1 MADLIARNIARLF
14 SKHAKYENGSLITMN
29 IDELSNALNDI
40 YNTGPDSEDQRD
52 ENGPYHFNNLDI
64 DKIHDF
70 YLLQMQDV
78 PKTRRQV
85 TFARR
90 LTYSEQPEQ
99 PEQPSTSRRLINSF
113 NNLNFG
119 EGRPEF

>member
-1 MADLIARNIARLF
+1 MGDLIARNIARSF
-14 SKHAKYENGSLITMN
+14 SKHAKYENGSLIIMN
-29 IDELSNALNDI
+29 INQLINALNEN

-64 DKIHDF
+64 DKIYEF

-78 PKTRRQV
+78 PKTRRPV
-85 TFARR
+85 TFASARR
-90 LTYSEQPEQ
+90 LTYPEQ
-99 PEQPSTSRRLINSF
+99 QDQPSTSHRLINSF

>member
-1 MADLIARNIARLF
+1 MGDLIARNIARSF
-14 SKHAKYENGSLITMN
+14 SKHAKYENGLLIIMN
-29 IDELSNALNDI
+29 INQLRIALNEN

-78 PKTRRQV
+78 PKTRSQF

-90 LTYSEQPEQ
+90 LTYSEQP
-99 PEQPSTSRRLINSF
+99 STSRRLIDSF